1 DPEGGDRRPRA
12 SEVRIAARS
21 CAIDPEALRTQI
33 DDALSQVLLSDDPA
47 PLAVAFS
54 GGGDSLALLILAKSW
69 ADRHGRALL
78 ALTIDHRLQTDAS
91 AWARWCA
98 GRAGQLG
105 VAHQTLVWEGVKP
118 ATGLSAAARQARHRL
133 LAAATRAAGASVLLM
148 GHTADDVAE
157 SRLMRATGSTVP
169 DARAWSPSPV

>member
-54 GGGDSLALLILAKSW
+54 GGGDSLALLLLAKSW
-69 ADRHGRALL
+69 ADRHGRTLL
-78 ALTIDHRLQTDAS
+78 ALTVDHRLQPEAA
-91 AWARWCA
+91 AWAKWCGWWA
-98 GRAGQLG
+98 QRLG
-105 VAHQTLVWEGVKP
+105 VPHRILVWAGVKP
-118 ATGLSAAARQARHRL
+118 ATG
-133 LAAATRAAGASVLLM
+133 
-148 GHTADDVAE
+148 
-157 SRLMRATGSTVP
+157 
-169 DARAWSPSPV
+169 